1 MTGSHDWTAK
11 TIDHQKEDE
20 KMTVFSFVPLKKFVT
35 IVVDLKVVVNVG
47 LSVGWT
53 SLITRQISKVQTRR
67 FDVIST
73 SYDVILRH

>member
-47 LSVGWT
+47 SSVGWT

>member
-35 IVVDLKVVVNVG
+35 IVVVVNVG
-47 LSVGWT
+47 SSVGWT

>member
-47 LSVGWT
+47 SSVGWT
-53 SLITRQISKVQTRR
+53 SLITRQIS
-67 FDVIST
+67 
-73 SYDVILRH
+73 